1 MGPFP
6 KNFNGD
12 SLIIAETKKN
22 IDFKEIDYEAK
33 RYAGK
38 IRTPPMVQICHNL
51 WHIFPE
57 TKAGALYLQ
66 RLMLIQSKTGGNCSD
81 R

>member
-22 IDFKEIDYEAK
+22 RDFKEIEYK
-33 RYAGK
+33 RKK
-38 IRTPPMVQICHNL
+38 IRMEKFEHRKWLKC
-51 WHIFPE
+51 FP
-57 TKAGALYLQ
+57 
-66 RLMLIQSKTGGNCSD
+66 
-81 R
+81 